1 MIALAEWAAR
11 TYHWTLPHLLHG
23 LPAAQLALLFRQ
35 WKTAVAGSKGF
46 TLLEEE
52 LMARLSARR

>member
-35 WKTAVAGSKGF
+35 WKTAVAGYQGF
-46 TLLEEE
+46 SLLEEE
-52 LMARLSARR
+52 LMARLTARR

>member
-1 MIALAEWAAR
+1 MEWAAR
-11 TYHWTLPHLLHG
+11 TYRWELPHLLHG
-23 LPAAQLALLFRQ
+23 LPAAQVALLFRQ
-35 WKTAVAGSKGF
+35 WKGAVAGSKGF